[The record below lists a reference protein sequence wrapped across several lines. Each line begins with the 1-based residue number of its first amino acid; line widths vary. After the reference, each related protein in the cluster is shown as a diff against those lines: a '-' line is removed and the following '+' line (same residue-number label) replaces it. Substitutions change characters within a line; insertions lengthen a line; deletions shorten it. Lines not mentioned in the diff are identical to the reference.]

1 MKLHFLAEKPHTE
14 YLNKSNQLNETNSQM
29 EDLEV
34 NKTQSIRDLVPYQA
48 NEQKDTKTV
57 EDISIKLKII
67 KLIIFN

>member
-48 NEQKDTKTV
+48 K
-57 EDISIKLKII
+57 SICRLMMVHIRRKIAMVC
-67 KLIIFN
+67 LHT